1 MLWAMQAIENDAWIA
16 GCNPANPS
24 ENCPSQIGPDHD
36 RRSFAIFVD
45 AHHAVTAYSP
55 SHLETRGFQLFGK
68 PPRSILLPSRQF
80 GVGVKMPVQVKK
92 ALIFSISGSKNLF
105 SITDR

>member
-1 MLWAMQAIENDAWIA
+1 M
-16 GCNPANPS
+16 
-24 ENCPSQIGPDHD
+24 
-36 RRSFAIFVD
+36 D

-92 ALIFSISGSKNLF
+92 ALIFLIGGGKHF
-105 SITDR
+105 VDIVVA